1 MEKYMINSLPFNS
14 FRIIAIFFIISAF
27 SVYGQTTGK
36 LTGRVIDAATGEPM
50 IGVNVL
56 IDGTTIGAATN
67 IDGEFVMINIPPGS
81 YEVIARMIGYKT
93 VRIPN
98 TNISVNR
105 TTSID
110 IPLTESSVEMEEVLV
125 SASKI
130 TQKKD
135 QTGSI
140 KNISNEQIKV
150 LPVEDIAEVVNMQ
163 AGIVRGHFRGGRIG
177 ETVTMVDGIE
187 VNDAFR
193 GSMVN
198 IEKEVVQDLE
208 VITGTFNAEYGNAMS
223 GVVNMVTKDGGDKF
237 SGSARAD
244 FGNFVTSHDDIFIG
258 LEPYEFDRI
267 TDFRGYFSGPILDN
281 LLSFVVNGRYQNNG
295 NYLNYIRRFN
305 TIDYNNYASPEP
317 EEWHSE
323 YTGDSAYVPAY
334 DRSYTLFGKLS
345 FRPTNS
351 VRASVTVN
359 AEDYERLGYS
369 HSWKYNPDGVAK
381 NYSVS
386 NSIIFQLNHTLS
398 NSLFYLA
405 QVTYLASDNRNSIF
419 EDPLDPNYLHDGYAR
434 SSGTG
439 FYTGGQ
445 QKGYNTTTTEK
456 FMGKLSF
463 TWQAN
468 KNHLFKTGGTYSK
481 YNLDVLNSYIQN
493 KFRTNSDL
501 EGEVVIDSITNKV
514 TFVNYEPQLAADSIL
529 GIESYNHKPEEYAI
543 YLQDKMEF
551 DNLVINLGI
560 RYDYY
565 NANTV
570 IPSNLRN
577 PGNQLYFEDETKMST
592 YIPSEGNS
600 QVSPRLGL
608 SYQLGSSALL
618 RFAYGHFFQRPSFDV
633 FYSNS
638 SFLIS
643 PHDYGSTMGNP
654 NLKPE
659 KTVSYE
665 VGLWQE
671 LIPGMGL
678 EVAVFYKDIYDLLT
692 IIPIATYNQIR
703 YGLYSNKD
711 YGNVKGLEI
720 KWDYFDGP
728 ISLGLNYTLQ
738 YTKGVADDPNTNF
751 SRAGNKLD
759 EFNIL
764 IPLAWD
770 QRHTLNITAGYTVP
784 KYGVSTT
791 IFYNSGFPYTWSPL
805 PESRLSDINL
815 RPNNAPM
822 PNMFQ
827 VDLRAFYNIWQND
840 NMRLKINLLI
850 YNLLDMLNEVS
861 VYSSTGQ
868 AYTDIVRESD
878 LTEHHSDF
886 NSYYDR
892 VQNPQMYAAPRKIK
906 IGLEFAF

>member
-1 MEKYMINSLPFNS
+1 MINSLLFRSIRLTILFLAVSS
-14 FRIIAIFFIISAF
+14 FSL
-27 SVYGQTTGK
+27 YGQTTGK
-36 LTGRVIDAATGEPM
+36 LSGRVIDEGTSEPM
-50 IGVNVL
+50 IGVNVMME
-56 IDGTTIGAATN
+56 GTSVGAATN
-67 IDGEFVMINIPPGS
+67 IDGEFIMINVPPGS
-81 YEVIARMIGYKT
+81 YTVIIRMIGYKT
-93 VRIPN
+93 VKVPN
-98 TNISVNR
+98 TNVSVNR
-105 TTSID
+105 TTTIE
-110 IPLTESSVEMEEVLV
+110 IPMTESSVEMEEVIV

-140 KNISNEQIKV
+140 KNISAEQINS
-150 LPVEDIAEVVNMQ
+150 LPVENISEVVNMQ

-177 ETVTMVDGIE
+177 ESVTMIDGIE

-223 GVVNMVTKDGGDKF
+223 GVVNMVTKDGGNKF
-237 SGSARAD
+237 NGSARVD
-244 FGNFVTSHDDIFIG
+244 YGNYFTSHDEIFPG
-258 LEPYEFDRI
+258 LKASDVDRI
-267 TDFRGYFSGPILDN
+267 TDYRGFLSGPIIDN
-281 LLSFVVNGRYQNNG
+281 TLSFIINGRYQNNEG
-295 NYLNYIRRFN
+295 YLNYIQRY
-305 TIDYNNYASPEP
+305 TPIDYNNYASPYP
-317 EEWHSE
+317 DEWHSE
-323 YTGDSAYVPAY
+323 FTGDSSYIPAY
-334 DRSYTLFGKLS
+334 DRSYTLFGKLTYKPSNSIRTS
-345 FRPTNS
+345 FTIN
-351 VRASVTVN
+351 T
-359 AEDYERLGYS
+359 EDYESMGYS

-381 NYSVS
+381 DHTIS
-386 NSIIFQLNHTLS
+386 NSYIFQMNHTLS

-405 QVTYLASDNRNSIF
+405 QVTYLTSDNRYSLY
-419 EDPLDPNYLHDGYAR
+419 EDPLDQNYLHDGYAR

-445 QKGYNTTTTEK
+445 QKDYDKTYTEK
-456 FMGKLSF
+456 FVLKLSF
-463 TWQAN
+463 TWQVN

-481 YNLDVLNSYIQN
+481 YNLDLLNSYIQN
-493 KFRTNSDL
+493 KYRTNSNL
-501 EGEVVIDSITNKV
+501 EEEIYIDSLNNKV
-514 TFVNYEPQLAADSIL
+514 TFVNYAPQVVADSIL
-529 GIESYNHKPEEYAI
+529 GIESYNHKPEELAI
-543 YLQDKMEF
+543 YIQDKMEF
-551 DNLVINLGI
+551 ENLVINAGI
-560 RYDYY
+560 RYDFY

-577 PGNQLYFEDETKMST
+577 PGNQLYFEDESKMST
-592 YIPSEGNS
+592 YIPSEVHS
-600 QVSPRLGL
+600 QISPRLGL

-618 RFAYGHFFQRPSFDV
+618 RFAYGHFFQRPSFSK

-643 PHDYGSTMGNP
+643 PQDYGSVMGNP

-678 EVAVFYKDIYDLLT
+678 EVAVFYKDIYNLLT
-692 IIPIATYNQIR
+692 IIPIATYNQVR

-720 KWDYFDGP
+720 KWDYYNGP
-728 ISLGLNYTLQ
+728 LSFGFNYTLQ
-738 YTKGVADDPNTNF
+738 YTKGVADDPNSNF
-751 SRAGNKLD
+751 SRAGDKLD
-759 EFNIL
+759 ALNIM

-770 QRHTLNITAGYTVP
+770 QRHTINITAGYADP
-784 KYGVSTT
+784 KYGISTT
-791 IFYNSGFPYTWSPL
+791 IFYNSGFPYTWTPL
-805 PESRLSDINL
+805 PESQLADINL

-827 VDLRAFYNIWQND
+827 IDLRAHYNIWQKN
-840 NMRLKINLLI
+840 NMRLRINLLI
-850 YNLLDMLNEVS
+850 YNLLDELNEVS

-886 NSYYDR
+886 NNYYDR
-892 VQNPQMYAAPRKIK
+892 IQNPQMYAAPRRIK
-906 IGLEFAF
+906 LGLEFAF